1 VNNSD
6 LSIGLTLSGGG
17 ARGAAHIGMI
27 RALWEEGIVPSHIVG
42 VSSGAIVGT
51 LYAAGLTP
59 DEMMRFVLQSSLLR
73 IFKVGIPLTGLT
85 KLDYLKERLA
95 QLLPENSFEGLKY
108 PLHIGITNLNTA
120 QQELRNEGPLHDI
133 LAASCSIPFVF
144 KPVIMDGSHY
154 VDGGVTKNMPVEPL
168 LHNCDFIIGAN
179 LMPYGVL
186 PPADVGSV
194 INIVWRC
201 FDLSIMANTLPS
213 RELCDI
219 VIEPSQLND
228 CNIFNFT
235 KLQEMHDLGYANTR
249 ERMQE
254 IKNALSLK
262 RELLAQLNE

>member
-1 VNNSD
+1 
-6 LSIGLTLSGGG
+6 
-17 ARGAAHIGMI
+17 
-27 RALWEEGIVPSHIVG
+27 
-42 VSSGAIVGT
+42 
-51 LYAAGLTP
+51 
-59 DEMMRFVLQSSLLR
+59 
-73 IFKVGIPLTGLT
+73 
-85 KLDYLKERLA
+85 
-95 QLLPENSFEGLKY
+95 
-108 PLHIGITNLNTA
+108 
-120 QQELRNEGPLHDI
+120 
-133 LAASCSIPFVF
+133 
-144 KPVIMDGSHY
+144 MDGAHY
-154 VDGGVTKNMPVEPL
+154 VDGGVTKSMPVEPL